1 MTELEKSVF
10 NNSLGNNSGSGSSG
24 DAKTQFKAI
33 GIRDIHMVS
42 KYHFTISP
50 IAYN

>member
-10 NNSLGNNSGSGSSG
+10 YNSLGDNSGNGSSV
-24 DAKTQFKAI
+24 DAKTQFKITGAW
-33 GIRDIHMVS
+33 DIHMVS
-42 KYHFTISP
+42 KYYFTISP